1 MNRIRSLVLIIP
13 TLVVCAFGAQALVV
27 KPNVG
32 PVVSNPMP
40 NYDQYLQ
47 TTRLIDLSAYFSDP
61 DSSAAAR
68 LTTPF
73 GAFTLTLDG
82 QQAPATV
89 ANFLNYI
96 NSGRYFTIDPTTGE
110 RASSFIHRSAA
121 NFVIQGGGFIGT
133 VNPDG
138 SSNIYATQVL
148 TFPPVQNEPF
158 ISNTRGTIA
167 MAKLGGDPN
176 SATSQWF
183 INLADNSANL
193 DAQNGGFTAFGHVV
207 GNGMSVVDTIA
218 GLPVYNFGSPFDTL
232 PVRDYQSPNA
242 VKVPNLVSIS
252 EIIPASPLTYSA
264 SSDNPG
270 VATVS
275 TSEGNLLVNALQL
288 GTANITVTGYD
299 LDGAGPVSQTFTV
312 NIITAPGRLRNI
324 STRANFPNGDE
335 TLTAGFIVRGGPTK
349 RLVARGIAVPGTD
362 FDNPSLE
369 LLGPDGS
376 VIASNDDWG
385 TALNKQ
391 ELIDLQI
398 APSSE
403 KDAAVLV
410 TVPSSDTDIT
420 SYTAR
425 VRSADGHRGLGL
437 VEIYDVD
444 SQPGSTLR
452 NISTVGPVGTDAN
465 VMVGGFIVRGSDS
478 RRVIVRAL
486 GPSLTARGVNGALDN
501 PTIELRD
508 GNGNVVDF
516 NDDWQTNP
524 NAGEIQMDGL
534 APDDSRESAII
545 ATLPE
550 GNYTATVAGALN
562 TTGMAQVEVFQVQ

>member
-1 MNRIRSLVLIIP
+1 MNRIRSFTIVIL
-13 TLVVCAFGAQALVV
+13 TLGLCAFGAQALVV

-32 PVVSNPMP
+32 PVVGNPMP

-47 TTRLIDLSAYFSDP
+47 TTRLIDLSPYFSDP
-61 DSSAAAR
+61 DSSSAAR

-73 GAFTLTLDG
+73 GAFTVTLDG

-96 NSGRYFTIDPTTGE
+96 NSGRYFTIDPTNGQ
-110 RASSFIHRSAA
+110 RAASFVHRLVN
-121 NFVIQGGGFIGT
+121 NFVMQGGGFIGT
-133 VNPDG
+133 VNPNG
-138 SSNIYATQVL
+138 SGNVQATQVL
-148 TFPPVQNEPF
+148 TFPPVENEPF

-167 MAKLGGDPN
+167 MAKLSGDSN

-207 GNGMSVVDTIA
+207 GNGMSVVDTIS
-218 GLPVYNFGSPFDTL
+218 GLTEYNFGSPFDSL

-242 VKVPNLVSIS
+242 VQVPNLVSIT
-252 EIIPASPLTYSA
+252 EIVPASPLTYSA

-275 TSEGNLLVNALQL
+275 TSDGNLLVNALQL

-312 NIITAPGRLRNI
+312 NIITAPGRVRNI
-324 STRANFPNGDE
+324 STRVNFPNGDE
-335 TLTAGFIVRGGPTK
+335 ALTAGFIVRGGPTK

-362 FDNPSLE
+362 FDNPSIE

-376 VIASNDDWG
+376 VIASNDDWQ
-385 TALNKQ
+385 TNLNKQ

-398 APSSE
+398 APSSA

-410 TVPSSDTDIT
+410 TVPSSDNEIT

-452 NISTVGPVGTDAN
+452 NISTVGPVGTGAN
-465 VMVGGFIVRGSDS
+465 VMVGGFIVRGSDP
-478 RRVIVRAL
+478 RRVIIRAL

-508 GNGNVVDF
+508 ANGTVIDY

-524 NAGEIQMDGL
+524 NQAEIQGDGL
-534 APDDSRESAII
+534 APEDARESAII
-545 ATLPE
+545 DTLPE
-550 GNYTATVAGALN
+550 GNYTATVAGILN
-562 TTGMAQVEVFQVQ
+562 TTGMAQVEVYQVD